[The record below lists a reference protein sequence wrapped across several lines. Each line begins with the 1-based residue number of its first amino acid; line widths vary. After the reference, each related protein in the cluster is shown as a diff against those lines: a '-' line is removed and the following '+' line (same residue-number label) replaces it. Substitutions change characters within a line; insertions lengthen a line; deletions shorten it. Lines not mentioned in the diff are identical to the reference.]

1 MLKIEAIGNIGNDA
15 SIKSMNNRDALS
27 FSIAHSERRNGAET
41 TTWVECI
48 YFCANPE
55 RLQPYLTKGKNI
67 HVRGNM
73 NVSTWVDRSNAT
85 RVSVTCYVSELD
97 FCGNRGES
105 QSTGMNNAAPS
116 SASANTGR
124 VIAHVQQPAAP
135 HTPPPPTSADM
146 FNQSGDD
153 DLPF

>member
-27 FSIAHSERRNGAET
+27 FSIAHSERRNGTET

-73 NVSTWVDRSNAT
+73 SVSTWVDRSNAT